1 MVALMSTYI
10 AKPYLNNNKDL
21 KEFSSSKAAVEYLN
35 SYLTD
40 DMPIMVKEDYMLIGK
55 LIKK

>member
-1 MVALMSTYI
+1 MSTYI

-21 KEFSSSKAAVEYLN
+21 KEFPSSKSAVEYLN

>member
-1 MVALMSTYI
+1 MSTYI

-40 DMPIMVKEDYMLIGK
+40 DMPIMVKEDYILIGK